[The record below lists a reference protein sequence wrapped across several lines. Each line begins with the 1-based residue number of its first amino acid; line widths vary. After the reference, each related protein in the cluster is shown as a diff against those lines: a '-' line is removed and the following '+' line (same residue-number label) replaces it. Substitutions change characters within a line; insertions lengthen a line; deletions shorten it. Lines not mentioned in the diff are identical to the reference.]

1 MARTPAS
8 SARIGATV
16 QVGFVFRDEEGT
28 LTTMTAVDFKAYR
41 RGVLLE
47 SFAQDDA
54 RVELDA
60 TLSVALAADLGLTTA
75 ENTAGTGIVAVNYIA
90 PRPGHTRCTP
100 TGSPR
105 WTTPPRCISWSS
117 TRTTEPAFTLQREP
131 TRSRSPSRG

>member
-16 QVGFVFRDEEGT
+16 QVGFVFRDEEGA

-60 TLSVALAADLGLTTA
+60 TLAVALAADLGLTTA
-75 ENTAGTGIVAVNYIA
+75 ENTAGTGIVAVNYIPATAGSYALYADGVA
-90 PRPGHTRCTP
+90 PVDDAATVHFVVLD
-100 TGSPR
+100 
-105 WTTPPRCISWSS
+105 
-117 TRTTEPAFTLQREP
+117 END
-131 TRSRSPSRG
+131 